1 MLLAVLTSYS
11 YDFECL
17 LETEGCRQQQS
28 FQTEAA
34 DSHCSQPS
42 LMPVAVAILPTHTRL
57 VVPAVIVTLQ
67 HGNLWI
73 TVDAPAYAPF
83 SVPLGLRAPPNAV

>member
-17 LETEGCRQQQS
+17 LETEGCRQQQT
-28 FQTEAA
+28 FQTEA

-42 LMPVAVAILPTHTRL
+42 LMPAVVAILPTQTKL
-57 VVPAVIVTLQ
+57 VTLVATVSLQ
-67 HGNLWI
+67 PGDLW
-73 TVDAPAYAPF
+73 TTLNAPAHAPF
-83 SVPLGLRAPPNAV
+83 SVPLGLRAPPIAV